1 MVYVTGGLKFT
12 RALALL
18 PSKIDAVLLPRPV
31 TAKSPNHV
39 TPTRVAQMC
48 VTQGTLKLVNPP
60 CSADRLPPR
69 LCALPQSGFRT
80 LVSPDLF
87 QHSQLIMIECEG
99 GVAIPSPV

>member
-39 TPTRVAQMC
+39 TPRVSHKC
-48 VTQGTLKLVNPP
+48 V
-60 CSADRLPPR
+60 
-69 LCALPQSGFRT
+69 
-80 LVSPDLF
+80 
-87 QHSQLIMIECEG
+87 
-99 GVAIPSPV
+99 